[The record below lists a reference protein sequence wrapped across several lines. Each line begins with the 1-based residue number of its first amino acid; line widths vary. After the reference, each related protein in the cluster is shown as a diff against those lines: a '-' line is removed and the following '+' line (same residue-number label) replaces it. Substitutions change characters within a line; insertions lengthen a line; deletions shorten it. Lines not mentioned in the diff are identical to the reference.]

1 MTTRFKENP
10 DFAAKTKAFLT
21 MASAGNVQLP
31 RHEST
36 SPNLQSLKEEAEIEE
51 VTGTSQKQTVKKTN
65 TPVKMTKSDPKKDT
79 FCWVCHRDKVVANC
93 QICPRGYHIQCVP
106 QREISDNWVCPE
118 CQTIRTAEDT
128 DSCSPA
134 LKLLTI
140 PEFCGL
146 LKYIMQRIKNVAMQP
161 FLHPVSRQEFPDYYQ
176 YIVQPMDLS
185 VLDKKVK
192 DKSYK
197 STESFLADAK
207 WLVHNSVIFNG
218 SYHPLTVNA
227 KSVVKQV
234 KKETREIEICP
245 DCYSHSYSL
254 KDDWFV
260 EPCRISHTLIYAK
273 LKGYPFWPAK
283 AVRVLNDFIDA
294 RFFGDHDR
302 AWIPVQKCYLLSK
315 NPPLPI
321 KKKHSGYEHSMEE
334 LKSHLSRLQKK
345 SIPFRYAPVNT
356 VVDPKK
362 VVSLL
367 KPSDKDETINKK
379 KTQLVKQE
387 EKSEIKQEYSHSVK
401 TEGSLLS
408 PVESASESDTV
419 RKRGRPRKYTQ
430 QIKSPSLPSPSNIA
444 PDTDSPKKRGR
455 PKKCSQQTKSS
466 LTSTPTLKTPEVNSP
481 KKRGCPGKYAQ
492 EVEEHLASKRLKQ
505 ESEVE
510 NETIKS
516 HEGRNKTSLSVQN
529 SQKSSVSE
537 ISKSSSVKTG
547 NRKERDDS
555 DDELVGGDLVIDED
569 GVNECSNDES
579 EKVEGKFSSR
589 SSKLL
594 EHNKNRPESNKLRK
608 ISNDAKNKD
617 VKINVVNNNTPITVQ
632 KQRRNVRKTCLN
644 KSKVVAQNN
653 REPDD
658 YAYSKK
664 IQGKKSQQKLPSN
677 AKGTDDL
684 SNDTNSKEATSSVDR
699 NSEMFGM
706 KDSNIPPSELRMLV
720 EKAGQVDNLTN
731 RINSLERE
739 VQRLRS
745 LHEQEI
751 AEMKH
756 NHKLTL
762 LELQNSWEQEQKSSA
777 EKLKKLYEAEKN
789 KEVDAAKKKQW
800 CTNCG
805 KEAHFY
811 CCWNTSY
818 CTYSCQQA
826 HWPVHVDTC
835 TQAHQGYVTSVPVT
849 ST

>member
-1 MTTRFKENP
+1 MATRFKENP

-36 SPNLQSLKEEAEIEE
+36 SPNLQSVKEEAEIEE
-51 VTGTSQKQTVKKTN
+51 GSVTSQKQTVRKTN
-65 TPVKMTKSDPKKDT
+65 TPGKTTKSELKKDT
-79 FCWVCHRDKVVANC
+79 FCWICHRDKVVANC
-93 QICPRGYHIQCVP
+93 HICPRGYHIQCVP

-118 CQTIRTAEDT
+118 CQTIRISEDT

-146 LKYIMQRIKNVAMQP
+146 LKHVMQRIKNVAMQP

-207 WLVHNSVIFNG
+207 WLVHNSIIFNG
-218 SYHPLTVNA
+218 FYHPLTVNA

-234 KKETREIEICP
+234 KKEIREIEICP
-245 DCYSHSYSL
+245 DCYSHSYSS

-334 LKSHLSRLQKK
+334 LKLHLSRLQKK
-345 SIPFRYAPVNT
+345 SVPFRYAPFNT
-356 VVDPKK
+356 VVDPRK

-379 KTQLVKQE
+379 KTQLVKPE
-387 EKSEIKQEYSHSVK
+387 EKNEIKQEYAHSVK
-401 TEGSLLS
+401 TEASVLS

-419 RKRGRPRKYTQ
+419 RKRGRPRKYIQ
-430 QIKSPSLPSPSNIA
+430 QMTSPSLPSPSNKA
-444 PDTDSPKKRGR
+444 LSTDSPKKRGR
-455 PKKCSQQTKSS
+455 PKKCSQQTKST
-466 LTSTPTLKTPEVNSP
+466 LTPKPTLTTPEVNSS
-481 KKRGCPGKYAQ
+481 KKRGCPGKYSQ

-505 ESEVE
+505 ELEVE
-510 NETIKS
+510 NENIRT
-516 HEGRNKTSLSVQN
+516 HEGRKKISLSVQN
-529 SQKSSVSE
+529 RQKGSISE
-537 ISKSSSVKTG
+537 ISKSSSVKNG
-547 NRKERDDS
+547 HKKERDDS
-555 DDELVGGDLVIDED
+555 DDELVGGDLVIDEG

-579 EKVEGKFSSR
+579 EKVKGKFYSK
-589 SSKLL
+589 SSKIW
-594 EHNKNRPESNKLRK
+594 ETNKNKPESNKLRK

-617 VKINVVNNNTPITVQ
+617 VEVNAVQ
-632 KQRRNVRKTCLN
+632 KQRRNVRKACLHN

-653 REPDD
+653 REPDN
-658 YAYSKK
+658 YVYSNTL
-664 IQGKKSQQKLPSN
+664 QGKKQKLSPN
-677 AKGTDDL
+677 TRGTDNL
-684 SNDTNSKEATSSVDR
+684 PNDTNLEESTSSVDK
-699 NSEMFGM
+699 NSEMFGL

-777 EKLKKLYEAEKN
+777 EKLKKLYEAEKT
-789 KEVDAAKKKQW
+789 KEVEAAKKKQW

-818 CTYSCQQA
+818 CSYSCQQA

-849 ST
+849 SM